1 MKQQLGTGKPQRW
14 REQPE
19 QKSRGQS
26 DQQEHFAPRLPVL
39 KSQGFDLEF
48 GFLKTEAFLNLEA
61 PNRGEGHLPAFAL
74 LPRGIDELVAFL
86 EAVPQN
92 AADDRKG
99 TRARDRDHMPD

>member
-1 MKQQLGTGKPQRW
+1 MKEQLGTGKPERGS
-14 REQPE
+14 EQPE

-61 PNRGEGHLPAFAL
+61 PNRGEGHLPGLLCCLDGFIGEQVPGLASFAHETL
-74 LPRGIDELVAFL
+74 
-86 EAVPQN
+86 
-92 AADDRKG
+92 
-99 TRARDRDHMPD
+99 M